1 MVVADSGHIQY
12 LVLCE
17 AIDAVPQ
24 MYGQLVIP
32 AAVAQELSHHEAPPQ
47 VRAWIKT
54 LPEWETVERPT
65 QIEPTAHLG
74 LGEREAIALAC
85 ELKATQLLVD
95 DRAARRIAVQRGL
108 LITGTV
114 GVLEAASQLGLLNLP
129 AALQKLIRTNFR
141 IDADVIRQ
149 ALERD
154 RLRADF

>member
-1 MVVADSGHIQY
+1 
-12 LVLCE
+12 
-17 AIDAVPQ
+17 
-24 MYGQLVIP
+24 
-32 AAVAQELSHHEAPPQ
+32 
-47 VRAWIKT
+47 
-54 LPEWETVERPT
+54 
-65 QIEPTAHLG
+65 LG

-95 DRAARRIAVQRGL
+95 DRAVRRIAVQRGL

>member
-1 MVVADSGHIQY
+1 
-12 LVLCE
+12 
-17 AIDAVPQ
+17 
-24 MYGQLVIP
+24 
-32 AAVAQELSHHEAPPQ
+32 
-47 VRAWIKT
+47 
-54 LPEWETVERPT
+54 
-65 QIEPTAHLG
+65 LG